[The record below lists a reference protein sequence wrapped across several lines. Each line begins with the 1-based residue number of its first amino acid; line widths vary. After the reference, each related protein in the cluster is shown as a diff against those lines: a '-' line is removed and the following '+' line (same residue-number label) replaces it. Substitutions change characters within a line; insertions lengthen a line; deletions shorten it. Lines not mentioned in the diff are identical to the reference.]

1 MGNTIMIG
9 GPSLSLGGFPSIG
22 GLGFGNGLFGPSQT
36 GFGGGNLFGN
46 AGFGNN
52 SSSSIPGM
60 DGTLFKLAHDAANGN
75 IEGVFKGL
83 SDLFSLLGN
92 SMGGNSSQIQPL
104 PSPFDQQQG
113 GGQCGLG
120 SPAGGGSP
128 TGCGNSSNNA
138 QQSTE
143 DQQTQQ
149 LLQALLS
156 IFGPLLQAF
165 GALLSLMGDSNS
177 NNSLFGSSF
186 GNSQYG
192 SLRI

>member
-9 GPSLSLGGFPSIG
+9 GPSLNLGGFPSMG
-22 GLGFGNGLFGPSQT
+22 GLGFNNGLFGPSQT

-52 SSSSIPGM
+52 SLSNIPGM

-75 IEGVFKGL
+75 IQGVFKGL

-92 SMGGNSSQIQPL
+92 SMGGNASQIQPL
-104 PSPFDQQQG
+104 PSPFDQQGG

-120 SPAGGGSP
+120 SPGGGGSP
-128 TGCGNSSNNA
+128 TGGANNNA
-138 QQSTE
+138 QPTTE

-186 GNSQYG
+186 GNSQFG